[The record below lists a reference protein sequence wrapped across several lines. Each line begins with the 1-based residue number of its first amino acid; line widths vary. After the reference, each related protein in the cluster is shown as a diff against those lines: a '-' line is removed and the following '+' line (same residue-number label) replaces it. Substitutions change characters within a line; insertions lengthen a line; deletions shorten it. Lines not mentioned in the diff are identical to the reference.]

1 MENRLRKLRNSM
13 EKSTFEKLSFSD
25 KIREQVKEE
34 IHTPIENEDD
44 VMIAILQLL
53 HQEKTGFEL
62 TSLLRARGIKK
73 FENEEGFLYTVL
85 HRLEQNRF
93 IRSAWDNEG
102 IKTYE
107 INDKGK
113 KLVRKAEKSVAAKNF
128 NLKELL
134 GE

>member
-1 MENRLRKLRNSM
+1 MENRLSKLRKSM
-13 EKSTFEKLSFSD
+13 EKSTFEQLSFSD
-25 KIREQVKEE
+25 KIREQVKKE

-93 IRSAWDNEG
+93 IRSAWDHEG

-113 KLVRKAEKSVAAKNF
+113 KFVRKAETRIAAKSF